1 MKEAKPKRP
10 HIVWFYLYETSACAY
25 SLSCV
30 WLVATPGTVAH
41 QAPLSMGFSRQ
52 KSWSGLP
59 CPPPGDRPNSG
70 SNPGLPHCRQILYHL
85 SHQGSPYETSRTEKF
100 TETEGQWM
108 VAESWRE
115 GKTGSDSIGHG
126 VCFCKDEMVRV
137 RQWWW
142 SQSLVKRLK
151 ATE

>member
-1 MKEAKPKRP
+1 MKSQAQKTTYCV
-10 HIVWFYLYETSACAY
+10 IL
-25 SLSCV
+25 SLWNICV
-30 WLVATPGTVAH
+30 CLVAQLCLILATPGTVAH

-59 CPPPGDRPNSG
+59 CPPPGNLPNSG
-70 SNPGLPHCRQILYHL
+70 SNPGLPHCRRILYHL
-85 SHQGSPYETSRTEKF
+85 SHRGSPNETSRTEKF

-108 VAESWRE
+108 VAESWWE
-115 GKTGSDSIGHG
+115 GKIRSDSNGHG
-126 VCFCKDEMVRV
+126 VCFCKDEVVRV

-151 ATE
+151 AAE